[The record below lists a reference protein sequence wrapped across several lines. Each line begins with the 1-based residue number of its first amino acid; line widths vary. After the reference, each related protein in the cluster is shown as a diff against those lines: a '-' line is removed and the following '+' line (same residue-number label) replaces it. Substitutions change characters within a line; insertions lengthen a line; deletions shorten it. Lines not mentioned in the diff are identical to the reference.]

1 MQKTQRRKI
10 GIMLESNFVGAIK
23 HCRPLFGIE
32 RKKKGRSGI
41 IYIPRYIA
49 LQRGNRLAVKWLSEH
64 ILRSNQKLCLTKRL
78 FSG

>member
-32 RKKKGRSGI
+32 RKK
-41 IYIPRYIA
+41 
-49 LQRGNRLAVKWLSEH
+49 RGEAVLFIFRV
-64 ILRSNQKLCLTKRL
+64 ILHYNVEIV
-78 FSG
+78 